1 MPVEQYMH
9 ESPMN
14 SFTTDNR
21 QHASFPVLQPGPPQD
36 GIVEK
41 INRLETFLMHA
52 HEALSV
58 LVKHLEP
65 LRRQTDQATAGELAQ
80 TISYASPVERVLDEH
95 VASVQSLIERID
107 RLRESIVLQ

>member
-9 ESPMN
+9 DSPVAKL
-14 SFTTDNR
+14 TTSDG
-21 QHASFPVLQPGPPQD
+21 QHASFPMLQPGPPQD

-65 LRRQTDQATAGELAQ
+65 LCRQVDLAAAKDPAQ
-80 TISYASPVERVLDEH
+80 GISYGSPVERVLDQH